1 MKSIKN
7 KKIFDK
13 RKYTCGNGMKGWP
26 SWENLLKKEKKIS
39 QQNLK
44 TLTHS
49 SEDLS
54 H

>member
-26 SWENLLKKEKKIS
+26 SWENLLKKSKKNQS
-39 QQNLK
+39 AEFKNLD
-44 TLTHS
+44 TF
-49 SEDLS
+49 
-54 H
+54 